1 MLKKFAIKKLYGTT
15 DVELNI
21 KDGVNIFVGENGI
34 GKTTI
39 LNLLHAFI
47 TTDIRKMCDVKYDE
61 VIIEFSSHKY
71 KFKSENIIKILSS
84 LTIDD
89 RYYSRKRMV
98 YGKLSDSIIKL
109 VAELS
114 DEDLK
119 KFESSDSL
127 STYREYFLKKKNN
140 YYIDEFS
147 VYEIEIVRNLI
158 VSQAYKTIQDL
169 IKLKENLNFEIL
181 YFPTFR
187 RIETDLKNFD
197 FSDETAEK
205 IAKNTLLRFG
215 MSDVA
220 NLLDDKLR
228 SIEKSIKIGF
238 SKMTTSL
245 LDQYVKN
252 EYKTNKINIGNLDT
266 IFSIL
271 SDSLPIEL
279 KEQIFNM
286 VENKTIYNDSNEILL
301 NYINCLEDIYNEQS
315 EHVNNVE
322 KFVNTCNKYLYNKK
336 LEFIKN
342 ELSVKVK
349 SNDDGRIIKFSDL
362 SSGEKQMIS
371 IFSKLYLENEK
382 KFFILFDEP
391 ELSLSIEWQRML
403 IPDIMEAGCCKQLL
417 TVTHSPFIFDNKY
430 DMNARSLQDCLKR

>member
-71 KFKSENIIKILSS
+71 EFKSENIIKILSS

-109 VAELS
+109 VADLS
-114 DEDLK
+114 NEDLK

-197 FSDETAEK
+197 FVCHTFAPSWH
-205 IAKNTLLRFG
+205 I
-215 MSDVA
+215 
-220 NLLDDKLR
+220 
-228 SIEKSIKIGF
+228 
-238 SKMTTSL
+238 
-245 LDQYVKN
+245 
-252 EYKTNKINIGNLDT
+252 
-266 IFSIL
+266 
-271 SDSLPIEL
+271 
-279 KEQIFNM
+279 
-286 VENKTIYNDSNEILL
+286 
-301 NYINCLEDIYNEQS
+301 
-315 EHVNNVE
+315 
-322 KFVNTCNKYLYNKK
+322 
-336 LEFIKN
+336 
-342 ELSVKVK
+342 
-349 SNDDGRIIKFSDL
+349 
-362 SSGEKQMIS
+362 
-371 IFSKLYLENEK
+371 
-382 KFFILFDEP
+382 
-391 ELSLSIEWQRML
+391 
-403 IPDIMEAGCCKQLL
+403 
-417 TVTHSPFIFDNKY
+417 
-430 DMNARSLQDCLKR
+430 